1 MNAPLVE
8 PLPTAITGTAIAG
21 QYWTWLG
28 YSVYYV
34 KAGEAKERPPLL
46 LIHGFGA
53 STDHWQ
59 KNLAGLQDEFEVW
72 AIDLLG
78 FGRSEKPVL
87 PDGLAYDP
95 SLWCQQ
101 LTTFVQEVIGRPA
114 VLVGNSIGGYM
125 ALSAAAEAPDKA
137 AGLVLLNAAGGF
149 TTLNPVEASPWQ
161 KFVQK
166 TAGFVMGQP
175 IATLPIFL
183 YLRNRATIR
192 KTLTK
197 VYFEASA
204 ITDELVENIYR
215 PAFDKGAYG
224 VFASMFSAPKG
235 KKVDVLLAQLQCP
248 LLQLW
253 GEKDPWINA
262 RDRSAK
268 FREHYAAMDEEF
280 LEAGHCPHDE
290 VPDQVNQHLKDWVV
304 AKCSP

>member
-1 MNAPLVE
+1 MQAPIA
-8 PLPTAITGTAIAG
+8 PSKASLPIPG
-21 QYWTWLG
+21 QYWTWRG
-28 YSVYYV
+28 HDVYYV
-34 KAGEAKERPPLL
+34 KAGTAQDRPALL

-59 KNLAGLQDEFEVW
+59 KNLAGLESEFEVW

-78 FGRSEKPVL
+78 FGRSAKPAL
-87 PDGLAYDP
+87 DEPLAYDP
-95 SLWCQQ
+95 SLWTEQ
-101 LTTFVQEVIGRPA
+101 LGDFIRTVIQRPT

-125 ALSAAAEAPDKA
+125 ALATAAANPDLA

-149 TTLNPVEASPWQ
+149 TEANPIEVSPWQ
-161 KFVQK
+161 KALQ
-166 TAGFVMGQP
+166 TIAGTVMSSP

-183 YLRNRATIR
+183 YLRNRNTIR

-197 VYFEASA
+197 VYFDPNA

-224 VFASMFSAPKG
+224 VFASMFRAPKG
-235 KKVDVLLAQLQCP
+235 KKVDVLLGELRCP

-268 FREHYAAMDEEF
+268 FHQHYGAIEDIF

-290 VPDQVNQHLKDWVV
+290 VPNQVNQHLTDWVL
-304 AKCSP
+304 AKAT